1 MDIVYTDGKW
11 TEQGYI
17 GRSSLDLAYGNDE
30 NNFVIVAPIGLDIQ
44 EGALVYVDGTGWGG
58 IVRGC
63 TYSTMEDSPTVTVRG
78 STWHGVLAESYICPA
93 AGSHVEVAGDANDAM
108 REIVERQGLAAMFD
122 VDSSPSG
129 FDVSYRFDRFADVYA
144 GFRKMLAGVGAKLV
158 VSKEPGGKPVLSAV
172 EVERHID
179 DADAGRCRYRMEDGT
194 PYNHII
200 GIGKGEMEER
210 AVVHR
215 YADEDGNVSGTQ
227 TIFFPRE
234 RQYLYE
240 LSSSEEAELIE
251 ECDKKLAELQNV
263 QTCELQLGD
272 GESYDV
278 GDIVGIVDEWS
289 GRSATSD
296 VTKVIVKIDE
306 YGVVSISNEIGEVS
320 TRGTL

>member
-1 MDIVYTDGKW
+1 MDIVYTDEVW
-11 TEQGYI
+11 NEQGY
-17 GRSSLDLAYGNDE
+17 LEFYEFDLAYGNDE
-30 NNFVIVAPIGLDIQ
+30 NCFDIVVPSGIDVPM
-44 EGALVYVDGTGWGG
+44 GALVYIDGTGWGG
-58 IVRGC
+58 IVRGR
-63 TYSTMEDSPTVTVRG
+63 TDSTMGDRPTATVRG
-78 STWHGVLAESYICPA
+78 STWHGILAESYICPA

-179 DADAGRCRYRMEDGT
+179 DTDAGRCRYRMEDGT

-200 GIGKGEMEER
+200 GIGKGEMEDR

-215 YADEDGNVSGTQ
+215 YADEQGAVSGTQ
-227 TIFFPRE
+227 TIFWPYE
-234 RQYLYE
+234 RQYLHE

-263 QTCELQLGD
+263 QTCELQLPD

-289 GRSATSD
+289 GGSATSD
-296 VTKVIVKIDE
+296 VTKVIAKIDE

-320 TRGTL
+320 KRGTL